1 MKTMKYLAIPPG
13 AIMPDILPEFKI
25 FILAPDGTYI
35 LWAQEGNKVTYEQL
49 AKLSDGGFRE
59 VYVNLEDQFKYERYL
74 ETNLGSILE
83 SKWSSDDHKTA
94 IFSKVSTNVIKT
106 AVESSLGMGTMGAE
120 AIQQTIRM
128 VKNAMIFI
136 MEANSIRAL
145 AKMIGHDYQTYEHA
159 TKVLWFTVA
168 FLRSNLDILK
178 QIQPSFETSDKN
190 QMIEILVQCGV
201 AALLHDIGKA
211 FVSPDILN
219 KATPLSE
226 VEREIIKRHPFGG
239 MAMLLDTDIPD
250 FVKKAILHHH
260 EDFYGGGYPMGIAGQ
275 NISILA
281 RILRIVDTF
290 EAMTSRRPY
299 KAPIR
304 PGEAVQI
311 MIGKQQQVDK
321 IENGRSPADYRDT
334 DMKRCFDE
342 NLLRKFI
349 LFLGN
354 YDLSK

>member
-1 MKTMKYLAIPPG
+1 MKKIKYVAIPPG
-13 AIMPDILPEFKI
+13 AIMPDILPEFEI
-25 FILAPDGTYI
+25 FILSPDGTYI

-49 AKLSDGGFRE
+49 AKLSEGGFRE
-59 VYVNLEDQFKYERYL
+59 VYVNIDDKFKYERYL
-74 ETNLGSILE
+74 EANLGNILE
-83 SKWSSDDHKTA
+83 SSWSSDDHKTA
-94 IFSKVSTNVIKT
+94 IFSKVSTNVVKT
-106 AVESSLGMGTMGAE
+106 AVESSLGLGTMGEE
-120 AIQQTIRM
+120 AMQQTIRM
-128 VKNAMIFI
+128 VKNALIFI

-168 FLRSNLDILK
+168 FLRNNLDILK
-178 QIQPSFETSDKN
+178 KIQPSFETSDKN
-190 QMIEILVQCGV
+190 QMIEILGQCGV
-201 AALLHDIGKA
+201 GALLHDIGKA
-211 FVSPDILN
+211 FIPSEILN
-219 KATPLSE
+219 KTGPLTE
-226 VEREIIKRHPFGG
+226 VEWEIIKRHPFSG
-239 MAMLLDTDIPD
+239 MAMLLDTDIPA
-250 FVKKAILHHH
+250 FVKKAVLHHH

-281 RILRIVDTF
+281 RILRIIDTF

-311 MIGKQQQVDK
+311 MVGRQQANIV
-321 IENGRSPADYRDT
+321 ESGRSQVDYRDL
-334 DMKRCFDE
+334 DMKRCFDG
-342 NLLRKFI
+342 NLLRRFI